1 MATIDTY
8 LSGNYAPI
16 SEEITAT
23 ALPVTGTIP
32 AELDGRLIRNGPNPV
47 DGGHPDAHWF
57 TGTGMVHGV
66 RLRDGKAD
74 WYRNR
79 FVVSDRVSEALGRP
93 ITPGTLFPYTTL
105 FRSDSEE
112 RRVGKECKIGRA
124 HV

>member
-47 DGGHPDAHWF
+47 DGGQPQALVHRAPGWCMVCDFETARP
-57 TGTGMVHGV
+57 TGTETA
-66 RLRDGKAD
+66 LS
-74 WYRNR
+74 YRT
-79 FVVSDRVSEALGRP
+79 G
-93 ITPGTLFPYTTL
+93 
-105 FRSDSEE
+105 
-112 RRVGKECKIGRA
+112 
-124 HV
+124 